1 MTEFFGSFAGTLD
14 PKNRLHVPS
23 SLRKAADGALD
34 TCYLTLGLGQA
45 IYLLPPDEW
54 RRLVSRLETYSK
66 TNTEEGAAL
75 RRVFFAYT
83 FEVSLDKQGRV
94 QIPQELVSKAGL
106 EKDVKI
112 FGFHRRIEI
121 WPANKYARRIEK
133 DEQTYEENAS
143 QLFQ

>member
-1 MTEFFGSFAGTLD
+1 MTEFFGLFAGTLD

-23 SLRKAADGALD
+23 PLRKAADGALD

-45 IYLLPPDEW
+45 IYLLPKDEW
-54 RRLVSRLETYSK
+54 RRLASRFENYSQ
-66 TNTEEGAAL
+66 TNTEEGAAM

-83 FEVSLDKQGRV
+83 YDVSLDKQGRV
-94 QIPQELVSKAGL
+94 QIPQELVSEAGL

-121 WPANKYARRIEK
+121 RSANKFASRIEK
-133 DEQTYEENAS
+133 DKQIYEEKAS

>member
-1 MTEFFGSFAGTLD
+1 
-14 PKNRLHVPS
+14 VPS
-23 SLRKAADGALD
+23 PLRKAADGALD
-34 TCYLTLGLGQA
+34 TCYLTLGKFPA
-45 IYLLPPDEW
+45 ICLWPKEEW
-54 RRLVSRLETYSK
+54 RRLVSRLENFSK
-66 TNTEEGAAL
+66 TNAEEGAAM

-106 EKDVKI
+106 QKDVKI

-121 WPANKYARRIEK
+121 WSASEYASRIEK
-133 DEQTYEENAS
+133 DEKIYEEKAS